1 MGGFTLLSLIFFVA
15 AQLLPAGQIAIGTLG
30 GEYPLVGDIAGHQQ
44 QPDIAIHAEG
54 GVAVWQNAT
63 SESGGERIV
72 VQMLSADYQ
81 GLGSPQIISQNI
93 AGQNELNPRVALLP
107 GGSSAVIWESG
118 PRASRDIFMRFLD
131 ENGRFTTEILQVNS
145 FDNGIQSNG
154 AIAVSA
160 EGEVLVVWSSNGQD
174 GAGEGVYGQYF
185 NAQGARAGGEF
196 RVNQNTAKNQS
207 CPRVAFMGSG
217 RFVVAWVGESTN
229 GKNSSGAPN
238 LRSNVFGRVI
248 SSSGPGGNE
257 YQLNA
262 GDVVAGEVAVAGM
275 TGGGFAVGW
284 TQKDE
289 LNTRNITDIYARK
302 FASNGLPIEEGRKI
316 NTFLPGVQGEPRLAA
331 LGDEVMINW
340 SSVGQDSGG
349 VGVRGRMYEGGAEFG
364 VNTQEN
370 LDQSMPALAAN
381 GSGEFVAVWVNTI
394 RADHSILSAQRY
406 AVHEEGALPAT
417 SDITAGTV
425 EVVGDAPV
433 QRQTNPSAVAKRVA
447 PVVPGAVVSVATMQI
462 APPAPVAVVETVAPS
477 VSVAAKVV
485 QALNTKT
492 IASAAVT
499 SASESVSQAPVT
511 SKTRGTSAGVASS
524 VPSVSSAATM
534 ALNSIS
540 QYRAGGTARYNVA
553 STRSYITPVRQQT
566 SSVVGS
572 SPSRSSMMLGSTFSR
587 NRPSSL
593 RISSGG
599 DVRLGGSQAAG
610 IAANSVSYAKQQ
622 AAAATTAATASDR
635 VSSLRTSAQASA
647 ALARNSSQ
655 TPVPAGVVRTGRG
668 TNLQWIS
675 KYGGRY
681 QVQSSNDKVNW
692 NNVSVPRKG
701 TSGVDA
707 ISIGNL
713 SFRFYRVVRVN

>member
-1 MGGFTLLSLIFFVA
+1 MGGFKILSLTFFVA
-15 AQLLPAGQIAIGTLG
+15 AQLLPAGQVDIGALG
-30 GEYPLVGDIAGHQQ
+30 GEYPLVGDINGHQQ
-44 QPDIAIHAEG
+44 QPSIAIHAEG
-54 GVAVWQNAT
+54 GAVVWQNAT

-72 VQMLSADYQ
+72 IQMLSVDYQ
-81 GLGSPQIISQNI
+81 GLGTPQIISQNI
-93 AGQNELNPRVALLP
+93 TGQNDLNPSVAILP
-107 GGSSAVIWESG
+107 GGSSVVIWESG
-118 PRASRDIFMRFLD
+118 PRASRDIFIRFVG
-131 ENGRFTTEILQVNS
+131 ENGRFNTEIMQVNS
-145 FDNGIQSNG
+145 FDSGIQSNG
-154 AIAVSA
+154 TIAVST

-185 NAQGARAGGEF
+185 NSQGVRVGGEF

-207 CPRVAFMGSG
+207 CPRVAFMGG
-217 RFVVAWVGESTN
+217 RRFVVAWVGESNN
-229 GKNSSGAPN
+229 GTNSSGAPN
-238 LRSNVFGRVI
+238 LRSNVYGRII
-248 SSSGPGGNE
+248 STDGPAGNE
-257 YQLNA
+257 YQLNG
-262 GDVVAGEVAVAGM
+262 GDIVAGEVTAAGM
-275 TGGGFAVGW
+275 SGGGFVVGW

-289 LNTRNITDIYARK
+289 LNTRNISDIYARK
-302 FASNGLPIEEGRKI
+302 FASNGLPVEESRKI
-316 NTFLPGVQGEPRLAA
+316 NTFLPGVQREPRLAV
-331 LGDEVMINW
+331 LGAEVMINW

-349 VGVRGRMYEGGAEFG
+349 VGVRGRMYEGGTEFG

-394 RADHSILSAQRY
+394 RADHSILSAQRF
-406 AVHEEGALPAT
+406 AVHEEGTLFAA

-433 QRQTNPSAVAKRVA
+433 QRQTNPGAAVRRVA
-447 PVVPGAVVSVATMQI
+447 SVMPKDVVSVATMQI
-462 APPAPVAVVETVAPS
+462 APAPPVAVVETVAPS

-485 QALNTKT
+485 QGLNTKT

-511 SKTRGTSAGVASS
+511 SKTRGTSVEGASS

-553 STRSYITPVRQQT
+553 STRSYISPVRQQT
-566 SSVVGS
+566 SSSLAG

-599 DVRLGGSQAAG
+599 DVRLGGAQVQR
-610 IAANSVSYAKQQ
+610 IAADSVSNARGQ
-622 AAAATTAATASDR
+622 ASASAPVATASER
-635 VSSLRTSAQASA
+635 VTSLRTSAQASA
-647 ALARNSSQ
+647 AMARNSSQ

-692 NNVSVPRKG
+692 NDVSVPRKG

-713 SFRFYRVVRVN
+713 GFRFYRVVRVN